1 MYDIMMGLV
10 LIAIMTATGCSAVQ
24 DIKDFDI
31 GQIIDMVTQDNSN
44 DLTRTVVT
52 QDINVD
58 E

>member
-10 LIAIMTATGCSAVQ
+10 LIAIMTVTGCSAVQ